1 MKPTRLITVTVILL
15 LSSVAIIAQDG
26 TRRAGNAL
34 RPDSVYIYTAWERVF
49 DENPDTV
56 IINPTISIDSPTEY
70 YFQAEGKDKKAVRK
84 MIDRQC
90 VALAL
95 GDSVWFAN
103 TSWLRKNFHG
113 VERYMD
119 GFVPLYF
126 NSKIA
131 FISCLK
137 PVRGYASSFLDFMFG
152 GIEEEPGF
160 GEDIASYFWLDL
172 DEKWVREVD
181 SDELSRLLE
190 LYGYRNL
197 QMRFESMRDYRETY
211 MVNDFFIQFVNML
224 NRDPAVPY
232 L

>member
-1 MKPTRLITVTVILL
+1 MKPHRFISFATLLIIF
-15 LSSVAIIAQDG
+15 SVAAFAQDG
-26 TRRAGNAL
+26 AKPAGYSL
-34 RPDSVYIYTAWERVF
+34 VTDSVYLYTSWERVF
-49 DENPDTV
+49 DEDPDTV
-56 IINPTISIDSPTEY
+56 IVNPSISIDSPTEY
-70 YFQAEGKDKKAVRK
+70 YFKAEGKNKNAVRK
-84 MIDRQC
+84 MVERQC

-103 TSWLRKNFHG
+103 SSWLHKNFYG
-113 VERYMD
+113 VERYIH

-131 FISCLK
+131 FFSFLK
-137 PVRGYASSFLDFMFG
+137 PVRGYAGSFLDFMFG

-160 GEDIASYFWLDL
+160 GDEIASYFWLDF
-172 DEKWVREVD
+172 EKKWVREVD

-224 NRDPAVPY
+224 NQDPAVPY